1 MTNRNNLNLTPDE
14 LNNCNILNNYNIMK
28 KKKKHNIGCE
38 CNIHKQKKMYKNK
51 TRGEISIQF
60 MDYKKL
66 NLFLGWKPKY
76 KFKQTLPELFKW
88 YQSYFK
94 KNK

>member
-1 MTNRNNLNLTPDE
+1 M
-14 LNNCNILNNYNIMK
+14 
-28 KKKKHNIGCE
+28 
-38 CNIHKQKKMYKNK
+38 QMYKNK